1 MTDLYSKA
9 SLILTA
15 NAFSASKAYAIK
27 PSSGTGDFTFSRNSA
42 SGSRITSSGS
52 IQFVDANV
60 PRLTYLT
67 TSSSPSFLLEPQRT
81 NSLVQSN
88 GFNTTWVLVN
98 TLLTASQ
105 TTSPEGV
112 LNGWKLNEIQD
123 IQPAQSST
131 IFTNFSSSV
140 TADSGIIEAASCI
153 SSSIAAILSITTNTP
168 FLIRQTSAVSATANS
183 RYIYSAYVQPAERS
197 RVAIQANL
205 TGDSNYLLTKFNLSG
220 TGSVFETPTGYTA
233 SISPVS
239 GGWYRI
245 STAATADSATTKYFS
260 IDLLSGSLFANEYL
274 GSSNTGVFIYGAQ
287 IESGSYSTSVTASSY
302 IPTTTT
308 TATRNTDILSN
319 TGMQSLTFVSS
330 SVWTVF
336 IDYNVTYNGTD
347 ANGGSFL
354 YLQNASGTNLWYLA
368 KTSTGIRG
376 RDQIN
381 SAPIFNSFAS
391 ANASKIAL
399 TSDGATIRVYV
410 NGVDTG
416 TTYTPSNAGTLLID
430 KIYADPS
437 DGILNNPM
445 LSALI
450 KNIIVYPTA
459 LSAVECGLLTTI
471 TT

>member
-42 SGSRITSSGS
+42 SGSRITSDGS
-52 IQFVDANV
+52 IQFVNANV

-88 GFNTTWVLVN
+88 GFNTTWGLVN

-105 TTSPEGV
+105 TASPEGI

-131 IFTNFSSSV
+131 IFTNFSASV
-140 TADSGIIEAASCI
+140 TAQAGIIETAACI

-168 FLIRQTSAVSATANS
+168 FLIRQSSAVSATANS
-183 RYIYSAYVQPAERS
+183 RYICSAYVRPAERS
-197 RVAIQANL
+197 RVAIQTNL
-205 TGDSNYLLTKFNLSG
+205 TGDSNYLLTKFNLTG
-220 TGSVFETPTGYTA
+220 TGSVFETPAGYTA

-260 IDLLSGSLFANEYL
+260 IDLLSGSSFANEYL

-308 TATRNTDILSN
+308 TATRNADVLSKY
-319 TGMQSLTFVSS
+319 GLSTFCSS
-330 SVWTVF
+330 AWTIFV
-336 IDYNVTYNGTD
+336 DYNVTYNGP
-347 ANGGSFL
+347 NSGSFL
-354 YLQNASGTNLWYLA
+354 YFTSGVDSDILWYLA
-368 KTSTGIRG
+368 KTPTGIKG
-376 RDQIN
+376 VDYKN
-381 SAPIFNSFAS
+381 SNAIIFDTVTS

-399 TSDGATIRVYV
+399 TSDGTTIRVYV
-410 NGVDTG
+410 NGAAVG
-416 TTYTPSNAGTLLID
+416 TPYTPSNANTLSIINLLVN
-430 KIYADPS
+430 PS

-450 KNIIVYPTA
+450 KNIIIYPTA
-459 LSAVECGLLTTI
+459 LSAVECGFLTTI